1 MGVDLGRVQLV
12 LQIIDGLTDDYRR
25 QIRSSLNCLRELKDM
40 TMEWLTVSLLQEE
53 AFNKRERQIR
63 PSTTGDQQALPAKVG
78 QGRGWQ
84 GSKNESDKSK
94 FKSTGKSTLNCSH
107 CYKVGH
113 TREKCWVLHGRP
125 NGKTGAKD
133 QGSPL
138 QNSKVSV
145 AEVATTT
152 RVGKNNINSN
162 EWLYGIQELLKL

>member
-78 QGRGWQ
+78 QKVEDGKEARMRVIRASSSLLASQ
-84 GSKNESDKSK
+84 H
-94 FKSTGKSTLNCSH
+94 STAATATKLATHVRSAGYYMAGPMERQEQKI
-107 CYKVGH
+107 
-113 TREKCWVLHGRP
+113 REAPCR
-125 NGKTGAKD
+125 TAR
-133 QGSPL
+133 S
-138 QNSKVSV
+138 
-145 AEVATTT
+145 
-152 RVGKNNINSN
+152 R
-162 EWLYGIQELLKL
+162 WLR